1 MLNVVVPLTKAF
13 STLESNR
20 RKNRSIKVMP
30 RERQSLYF
38 WAAGATTFSTT
49 ATQENDTKKH
59 HNNDSVL
66 LHSAHNV
73 TTLCMAL
80 IKMTQYFKIQCKYTS
95 VVPSVIILN
104 VVAPLLWVLSA
115 LQKIFQTFFN
125 STLKLRLL
133 CQIVR
138 SKTHSTMLKLPLL
151 PRVTH
156 YKVGLFFTLIVPPKV
171 PREAQPLFLTL
182 PFCH

>member
-59 HNNDSVL
+59 HNNDS
-66 LHSAHNV
+66 
-73 TTLCMAL
+73 
-80 IKMTQYFKIQCKYTS
+80 I
-95 VVPSVIILN
+95 
-104 VVAPLLWVLSA
+104 
-115 LQKIFQTFFN
+115 
-125 STLKLRLL
+125 
-133 CQIVR
+133 
-138 SKTHSTMLKLPLL
+138 TMLSYQCDNTLHD
-151 PRVTH
+151 TH
-156 YKVGLFFTLIVPPKV
+156 
-171 PREAQPLFLTL
+171 
-182 PFCH
+182 